1 MNKASINGIDL
12 AYEDRGNGD
21 PILCIHGFPL
31 SHALWLPAAE
41 SLGDRYRFIMPDL
54 RGMGQS
60 GVTDEASMQ
69 IYAEDLAA
77 LLDHLKIDGPVTV
90 MGLSMGGYVAFE
102 FVRRFAQRVSKLVL
116 VDTQAG
122 ADSDEKK
129 QERATVAQK
138 VLSEGVYFVADGM
151 LPKLFAKNA
160 DTELLDRWHAILSA
174 TEARGVAAALHA
186 MASRPDSRESF
197 GDIRVPTLVVVG
209 EEDAITPPELSK
221 EMAAGIAGA
230 RLEIVPGAGH
240 MVPVEAPAVFNDILA
255 DFLG

>member
-1 MNKASINGIDL
+1 MNTVHVNGIDL
-12 AYEDRGNGD
+12 AYEDRGSGA

-41 SLGDRYRFIMPDL
+41 ALGDRFRFIMPDL

-69 IYAEDLAA
+69 LYAEDLAA

-90 MGLSMGGYVAFE
+90 LGLSMGGYVAFE
-102 FVRRFAQRVSKLVL
+102 FVRRFPQRVAKLVL

-138 VLSEGVYFVADGM
+138 VLSEGVYVVADGM
-151 LPKLFAKNA
+151 LPKLFAKSA
-160 DTELLDRWHAILSA
+160 DKGLLDEWHAILSA

-186 MASRPDSRESF
+186 MAARPDSRESF
-197 GDIRVPTLVVVG
+197 GDIRVPTLIVVG
-209 EEDAITPPELSK
+209 EEDAITPPELSR
-221 EMAAGIAGA
+221 EMAEGIDGA
-230 RLEIVPGAGH
+230 RLEIVPSAGH
-240 MVPVEAPAVFNDILA
+240 MVPVEAPAVFNQLLA